1 MKDPGFNS
9 YADGDKVD
17 ADVWSGADNDAV
29 KVTKAWTGD
38 QRLTIESPAEDV
50 AVSTN

>member
-1 MKDPGFNS
+1 MPTADTVNFGETTSVKDPGFNS

-29 KVTKAWTGD
+29 KVTKAWTG
-38 QRLTIESPAEDV
+38 
-50 AVSTN
+50 VSV